1 MQIRKGEV
9 KLFLLTA
16 TLFFMYKILR
26 KLKITMYQKLF
37 SQLLKIQ
44 DQYTIVNCISNTSNK
59 QSENKIKNIISFTVV
74 PKRIRYLGISSTK
87 KCSVHI
93 EMCRTMLRKIKNHL
107 NKWTDIPYSC
117 IRKLNLHQIPTG
129 VFVETHKLV
138 IKCVWKYKVSGV
150 AKYIINE
157 KQLVDFH
164 LFSNIIMKLQ

>member
-26 KLKITMYQKLF
+26 KLKITMCQKLF

-44 DQYTIVNCISNTSNK
+44 DQYTIVNCISIYQQ
-59 QSENKIKNIISFTVV
+59 QSANKIKNIISFTIV
-74 PKRIRYLGISSTK
+74 PKRIRYVGISSTK
-87 KCSVHI
+87 KCSVYI
-93 EMCRTMLRKIKNHL
+93 AMCRTMLRKIKDHL
-107 NKWTDIPYSC
+107 NKWTDIPCSY

-129 VFVETHKLV
+129 IFVETHKLV

-150 AKYIINE
+150 AI
-157 KQLVDFH
+157 
-164 LFSNIIMKLQ
+164 